1 MKEITRTDSTIATSV
16 RATLARMTKGFLYL
30 LQAVRDGAA
39 ELCSLEM
46 NIEGRTTKDERVG
59 QFSIDGQLLSLPLLV
74 PVTQSIYNDL
84 VFLAQRTEGAT
95 READEDVGAA
105 LVAASLLLRDCA
117 VLHKP
122 PQTLPPPNP
131 TAR

>member
-1 MKEITRTDSTIATSV
+1 MKRITCTDRTIATRV
-16 RATLARMTKGFLYL
+16 RATLARMAEGFLCL

-39 ELCSLEM
+39 EFRSVKM
-46 NIEGRTTKDERVG
+46 TIEGRNAEDERVG
-59 QFSIDGQLLSLPLLV
+59 QFSIEGQPLSVRLLV
-74 PVTQSIYNDL
+74 PVTQSVYNDL

-95 READEDVGAA
+95 QEADEDVGAA

-122 PQTLPPPNP
+122 PNTPPP
-131 TAR
+131 A

>member
-1 MKEITRTDSTIATSV
+1 MAE
-16 RATLARMTKGFLYL
+16 GFLYL

-39 ELCSLEM
+39 EFRM
-46 NIEGRTTKDERVG
+46 NIEGRNTEDERVG
-59 QFSIDGQLLSLPLLV
+59 QFSIDGQPLNVRLLV

-95 READEDVGAA
+95 READEDLGAA

-122 PQTLPPPNP
+122 PKTPP
-131 TAR
+131 AA

>member
-1 MKEITRTDSTIATSV
+1 MKQIICTDGTSATRV
-16 RATLARMTKGFLYL
+16 RATLARMGEGFLCL
-30 LQAVRDGAA
+30 LQVVRDGAA
-39 ELCSLEM
+39 EFHSLEM
-46 NIEGRTTKDERVG
+46 NIAGRNTEDGRVG
-59 QFSIDGQLLSLPLLV
+59 QFSIEGQPLNVRLVV

-122 PQTLPPPNP
+122 PTSPPP
-131 TAR
+131 A

>member
-1 MKEITRTDSTIATSV
+1 MKRITYTDSTIATSV
-16 RATLARMTKGFLYL
+16 RAILARLAEGFLCL

-39 ELCSLEM
+39 EFRSVEM
-46 NIEGRTTKDERVG
+46 NIAGRTTEAERVG
-59 QFSIDGQLLSLPLLV
+59 QFSIEGQPLSVPLLV

-95 READEDVGAA
+95 READADVGAA

-117 VLHKP
+117 VLHQP
-122 PQTLPPPNP
+122 PKTPPP
-131 TAR
+131 A